1 MEIERKFKL
10 ITTPELMR
18 DIYNAGVTYAIH
30 QIYLVITDTYSERIR
45 HVLSTPSPKF
55 SLTKKWGGP
64 GMCRDEINIT
74 LSNSEYS
81 LLAAKGIASL
91 MKLRTS
97 VSVPDYLK
105 SIVNEIVI
113 DVYDHTHALLEIE
126 FKSEKEADEFIS
138 TNYLTDI
145 LPSIRTWIDVTND
158 SHYYNEQI
166 ALNGF
171 PDD

>member
-10 ITTPELMR
+10 TTTPELMR
-18 DIYNAGVTYAIH
+18 DICNAGVTYAIH

-91 MKLRTS
+91 MKLRTNIS
-97 VSVPDYLK
+97 IPDYLRT
-105 SIVNEIVI
+105 IVNEIVV
-113 DVYDHTHALLEIE
+113 DVYDHTHVTLEIE
-126 FKSEKEADEFIS
+126 FKNEKGADEFS
-138 TNYLTDI
+138 TDYLSDI
-145 LPSIRTWIDVTND
+145 LPSIHMWIDITND